1 MKIAV
6 IMGGIS
12 SEREVS
18 LNSGKEIYNNLDKNK
33 YEVVKV
39 IIDDKKDIF
48 TKIPEDIDF
57 AILALHGKFGEDG
70 CIQSILETMDI

>member
-18 LNSGKEIYNNLDKNK
+18 LRSGEEVFNNIDRDKH
-33 YEVVKV
+33 EAVKIV
-39 IIDDKKDIF
+39 LNDKKIYS
-48 TKIPEDIDF
+48 
-57 AILALHGKFGEDG
+57 LR
-70 CIQSILETMDI
+70 

>member
-57 AILALHGKFGEDG
+57 AIVALDG
-70 CIQSILETMDI
+70 

>member
-39 IIDDKKDIF
+39 IIDDKRYIYKDTRRYRFCNTCF
-48 TKIPEDIDF
+48 TWKIW
-57 AILALHGKFGEDG
+57 
-70 CIQSILETMDI
+70 

>member
-39 IIDDKKDIF
+39 II
-48 TKIPEDIDF
+48 KIYLQRYQKI
-57 AILALHGKFGEDG
+57 
-70 CIQSILETMDI
+70 

>member
-18 LNSGKEIYNNLDKNK
+18 LNSGKRY
-33 YEVVKV
+33 
-39 IIDDKKDIF
+39 IITLI
-48 TKIPEDIDF
+48 KINMK
-57 AILALHGKFGEDG
+57 L
-70 CIQSILETMDI
+70 